1 MLFLLLILLV
11 FPDSGPGVV
20 RLSLFLTVPPAAGLL
35 ALAVRGMLRK
45 RTGRGVNLVAAGQ
58 RE

>member
-20 RLSLFLTVPPAAGLL
+20 RLALFLTVPPVAGLL
-35 ALAVRGMLRK
+35 ALAARGMLRK
-45 RTGRGVNLVAAGQ
+45 RTGRGVNLVAAGR